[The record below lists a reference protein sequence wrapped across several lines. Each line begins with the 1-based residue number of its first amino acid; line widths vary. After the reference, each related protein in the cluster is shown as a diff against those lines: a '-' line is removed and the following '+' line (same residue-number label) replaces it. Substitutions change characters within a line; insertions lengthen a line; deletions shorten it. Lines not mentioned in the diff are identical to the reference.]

1 MNKFIKTVK
10 EEDVCFE
17 FLRVMNGIMGL
28 TNREL
33 DVFSALV
40 ALRIRDMKDK
50 RLSRLS
56 VDRTSNRKE
65 IMSKLGVTKDN
76 MSKYI
81 GIFKENSLI
90 YRSREGQTKILDS
103 LIPDIIGGKVVQTT
117 ILIKIQ

>member
-81 GIFKENSLI
+81 GIFTENSLI
-90 YRSREGQTKILDS
+90 YRSREGQSIRRIQTRRFQARHWQRTLLCTVYLD
-103 LIPDIIGGKVVQTT
+103 
-117 ILIKIQ
+117 

>member
-81 GIFKENSLI
+81 GIFKENYLI